1 MLARNLTLL
10 SLFVLAFATAVE
22 PARAQD
28 MQICYDTAD
37 KVTDGGTI
45 DEAERKAAHE
55 ACQRAL
61 AADFERGAEIPSAG
75 GRFRHSRPPAQ
86 AGRLRRRG

>member
-10 SLFVLAFATAVE
+10 CLFVLAYASAVE

-28 MQICYDTAD
+28 AQICYDTAD

-45 DEAERKAAHE
+45 DDTQKQAAHA

-61 AADFERGAEIPSAG
+61 AQTSSIMQKYHLQEADFDILG
-75 GRFRHSRPPAQ
+75 RPPKPSN
-86 AGRLRRRG
+86 

>member
-1 MLARNLTLL
+1 MTLL
-10 SLFVLAFATAVE
+10 CLFVLAFATAAE

-37 KVTDGGTI
+37 KMTDGGAI
-45 DEAERKAAHE
+45 DEAEKKAAHE

-61 AADFERGAEIPSAG
+61 AQTSSVVQKYHLQEADFDILG
-75 GRFRHSRPPAQ
+75 RPPKPE
-86 AGRLRRRG
+86 

>member
-1 MLARNLTLL
+1 MLARNLTPLC
-10 SLFVLAFATAVE
+10 LFVLAFASTAE
-22 PARAQD
+22 PAHAQD

-45 DEAERKAAHE
+45 DEAERKSAHE

-61 AADFERGAEIPSAG
+61 AASSSVVQKYHLQEADFDIMGN
-75 GRFRHSRPPAQ
+75 RPKSQ
-86 AGRLRRRG
+86 

>member
-1 MLARNLTLL
+1 MLARNLTLF
-10 SLFVLAFATAVE
+10 SLFVLAFATAAE

-45 DEAERKAAHE
+45 DEAERKSAHE

-61 AADFERGAEIPSAG
+61 AATSSVVQKYQLQEADFDILG
-75 GRFRHSRPPAQ
+75 RPPKPAD
-86 AGRLRRRG
+86 

>member
-10 SLFVLAFATAVE
+10 SLFVLAFASAVE

-28 MQICYDTAD
+28 AQICYDTAD

-45 DEAERKAAHE
+45 DDTQKQAAHA

-61 AADFERGAEIPSAG
+61 AQTSSIMQKYHLQEADFDILG
-75 GRFRHSRPPAQ
+75 RPPKPAN
-86 AGRLRRRG
+86 

>member
-10 SLFVLAFATAVE
+10 ALFVLAFATASR
-22 PARAQD
+22 PAQAQD

-37 KVTDGGTI
+37 KVTDGGKI
-45 DEAERKAAHE
+45 DEAEKRKAHE

-61 AADFERGAEIPSAG
+61 AETSSIMQKYHLQEADFDILG
-75 GRFRHSRPPAQ
+75 RPPKTSN
-86 AGRLRRRG
+86 

>member
-1 MLARNLTLL
+1 MPLRRSMLPCTAVP
-10 SLFVLAFATAVE
+10 VLAALMLTVAAGE
-22 PARAQD
+22 ADAQD

-45 DEAERKAAHE
+45 DEAEKQKAHE

-61 AADFERGAEIPSAG
+61 AETSSIMQKYHLQEADFDILG
-75 GRFRHSRPPAQ
+75 RPPKH
-86 AGRLRRRG
+86 

>member
-10 SLFVLAFATAVE
+10 SLFVLAFATAAE

-28 MQICYDTAD
+28 MQICYDTAE

-45 DEAERKAAHE
+45 DEAQRKAAHE
-55 ACQRAL
+55 ACQHAL
-61 AADFERGAEIPSAG
+61 AATSSVVQKYHLQEADFDIL
-75 GRFRHSRPPAQ
+75 GRTSKPE
-86 AGRLRRRG
+86 

>member
-10 SLFVLAFATAVE
+10 ALFVLAFAAASR

-28 MQICYDTAD
+28 AQICYDMAD
-37 KVTDGGTI
+37 KVTDGGKI
-45 DEAERKAAHE
+45 DEAERQKAHE

-61 AADFERGAEIPSAG
+61 AETSSIMQKYHLQEADFDILG
-75 GRFRHSRPPAQ
+75 RPPKTPN
-86 AGRLRRRG
+86 

>member
-1 MLARNLTLL
+1 MIARNLTLL
-10 SLFVLAFATAVE
+10 CLFVLAFAAAAE

-45 DEAERKAAHE
+45 DEAERKSAHD

-61 AADFERGAEIPSAG
+61 AQTSSVVQKYHLQEADFDILG
-75 GRFRHSRPPAQ
+75 RPPKPAN
-86 AGRLRRRG
+86 

>member
-1 MLARNLTLL
+1 MLVRNLTLL

-22 PARAQD
+22 PAHAQD

-37 KVTDGGTI
+37 KVTEGGMI
-45 DEAERKAAHE
+45 EEAERQAAHE

-61 AADFERGAEIPSAG
+61 AQTSSVVQKYHLQEADFDIRRSSAEAS
-75 GRFRHSRPPAQ
+75 
-86 AGRLRRRG
+86 

>member
-1 MLARNLTLL
+1 MFEWAGTRRAIVMVAAAVFLTG
-10 SLFVLAFATAVE
+10 

-28 MQICYDTAD
+28 AQICYDTAD

-45 DEAERKAAHE
+45 DDTQKQAAHA

-61 AADFERGAEIPSAG
+61 AQTSSIKQKYHLQEADFDILG
-75 GRFRHSRPPAQ
+75 RPPKPQ
-86 AGRLRRRG
+86 

>member
-1 MLARNLTLL
+1 MFARNLTLL
-10 SLFVLAFATAVE
+10 CLFVLAFASAAE

-45 DEAERKAAHE
+45 DEAEKQKAHE

-61 AADFERGAEIPSAG
+61 AETSSIMQKYHLQEADFDILG
-75 GRFRHSRPPAQ
+75 RPPKP
-86 AGRLRRRG
+86 GN

>member
-1 MLARNLTLL
+1 MPDRSLIL
-10 SLFVLAFATAVE
+10 SIFAVLALVAATG

-45 DEAERKAAHE
+45 DEGEKQKAHQ
-55 ACQRAL
+55 ACQHAL
-61 AADFERGAEIPSAG
+61 AETSSIVQKYHLQEADFDILG
-75 GRFRHSRPPAQ
+75 RPPKMSN
-86 AGRLRRRG
+86 

>member
-10 SLFVLAFATAVE
+10 CLFVLAFAGAAE

-28 MQICYDTAD
+28 AQICYDTAD

-45 DEAERKAAHE
+45 DEAQKQAAHA

-61 AADFERGAEIPSAG
+61 AQTSSIMQKYHLQEADFDILG
-75 GRFRHSRPPAQ
+75 RPPKPAN
-86 AGRLRRRG
+86 

>member
-10 SLFVLAFATAVE
+10 SLLVLAFATAAE
-22 PARAQD
+22 PTRAQD

-61 AADFERGAEIPSAG
+61 AETSSVVQKYHLQEADFDIL
-75 GRFRHSRPPAQ
+75 GRASKPE
-86 AGRLRRRG
+86 

>member
-1 MLARNLTLL
+1 
-10 SLFVLAFATAVE
+10 
-22 PARAQD
+22 

-45 DEAERKAAHE
+45 DDAERQAAHE

-61 AADFERGAEIPSAG
+61 AQTPPAWCRNINLQEADFDILGT
-75 GRFRHSRPPAQ
+75 RPKP
-86 AGRLRRRG
+86 

>member
-37 KVTDGGTI
+37 KVTEGGTVE
-45 DEAERKAAHE
+45 EAERTAAHE

-61 AADFERGAEIPSAG
+61 AQTSSVVQKYHLQEADFDIVG
-75 GRFRHSRPPAQ
+75 RPPKPAE
-86 AGRLRRRG
+86 